1 MPALIRNDD
10 GNLLV
15 TFGRDGEDDE
25 LEIATTGKQALDI
38 ARRMLAKRD
47 ELRHGDLL
55 SIWRCRPERG
65 PATKGP
71 SHA

>member
-1 MPALIRNDD
+1 MPPFVRNDD

-25 LEIATTGKQALDI
+25 LEIATTGKQALKI
-38 ARRMLAKRD
+38 ARRMLTKRD

-55 SIWRCRPERG
+55 SIWRV